1 MKKKKERKRI
11 WVVKAA
17 VVLLVVLALCTAAA
31 RTVWN
36 MLLPRVETTTVY
48 GGVLQDQAQLE
59 GTVRYGGQ
67 QTVRADGDWEI
78 TEILVEEGQTVE
90 EGTPLLRVDTTR
102 LELSVRE
109 LELQRETLGHERNRA
124 GTTWSR
130 IEEIDTERALLEDQI
145 GALRAQYPADGVL
158 TAPFA
163 GTVQQIQADAGM
175 RAAAGTELLTLQP
188 ADSPRI
194 VEWEMSE
201 EALQRFAGMETIQLY
216 FIADAA
222 GERTYQSAQV
232 TVDSQVY
239 EEDTR
244 QWRLSAT
251 LPEEWNR
258 SEISKVQVLLN
269 YESIRYPLIIPAEC
283 VTERDSQYYVY
294 TVDTREGA
302 FGDESVVR
310 EVQISVLE
318 KNSRQVA
325 AEASGITEGQQLVR
339 YADKPLGDQET
350 VSVVME

>member
-1 MKKKKERKRI
+1 MEKKKESKRI

-17 VVLLVVLALCTAAA
+17 VVLFVVLALCTAAA

-36 MLLPRVETTTVY
+36 LLLPRVETTTVY
-48 GGVLQDQAQLE
+48 GGVLEDQAQLE
-59 GTVRYGGQ
+59 GTVHYGGQ
-67 QTVRADGDWEI
+67 QTVRSDGDWEI
-78 TEILVEEGQTVE
+78 TEVLVEEGQTVE

-109 LELQRETLGHERNRA
+109 LRLQQETLSHERNRA

-130 IEEIDTERALLEDQI
+130 IEEIDTERDLLEDQI
-145 GALRAQYPADGVL
+145 GALRAQYPADGVV

-163 GTVQQIQADAGM
+163 GTVQQVQAEAGM
-175 RAAAGTELLTLQP
+175 RAAAGTKLLTLQP

-201 EALQRFAGMETIQLY
+201 EALQRFAGMDTIQLY
-216 FIADAA
+216 FIADTA

-244 QWRLSAT
+244 LWRLSGT

-269 YESIRYPLIIPAEC
+269 YESIPYPLIIPAEC
-283 VTERDSQYYVY
+283 VTERDGQYYVY
-294 TVDTREGA
+294 TVDTSQGA

-310 EVQISVLE
+310 EAQISVLE

>member
-1 MKKKKERKRI
+1 MEKKKERKRI

-17 VVLLVVLALCTAAA
+17 VVLLVALALCTAAA

-90 EGTPLLRVDTTR
+90 EGTPLLRVDTTQ
-102 LELSVRE
+102 LDLSVRE

-163 GTVQQIQADAGM
+163 GTVQQVQADAGM
-175 RAAAGTELLTLQP
+175 RAAAGTELLTKKKKTGPRYPHLPGSAGHSSRKKP
-188 ADSPRI
+188 AGLRRKPDL
-194 VEWEMSE
+194 
-201 EALQRFAGMETIQLY
+201 ALYPAG
-216 FIADAA
+216 
-222 GERTYQSAQV
+222 
-232 TVDSQVY
+232 
-239 EEDTR
+239 
-244 QWRLSAT
+244 AT
-251 LPEEWNR
+251 LR
-258 SEISKVQVLLN
+258 
-269 YESIRYPLIIPAEC
+269 
-283 VTERDSQYYVY
+283 
-294 TVDTREGA
+294 GA
-302 FGDESVVR
+302 V
-310 EVQISVLE
+310 
-318 KNSRQVA
+318 
-325 AEASGITEGQQLVR
+325 
-339 YADKPLGDQET
+339 
-350 VSVVME
+350 

>member
-1 MKKKKERKRI
+1 MEKKKERKRI

-17 VVLLVVLALCTAAA
+17 VVVLVVLALCTAAA

-36 MLLPRVETTTVY
+36 LLLPRVETATVY

-78 TEILVEEGQTVE
+78 TEVLVEEGQAVE
-90 EGTPLLRVDTTR
+90 EGTPLLRVDTTQ

-130 IEEIDTERALLEDQI
+130 IEEIDTERVLLEDQI
-145 GALRAQYPADGVL
+145 GVLRAQYPADGVL

-163 GTVQQIQADAGM
+163 GTVQQVQADAGM

-201 EALQRFAGMETIQLY
+201 EALQRFSGMETIQLY
-216 FIADAA
+216 FIADTA
-222 GERTYQSAQV
+222 GERTYQS
-232 TVDSQVY
+232 
-239 EEDTR
+239 
-244 QWRLSAT
+244 
-251 LPEEWNR
+251 
-258 SEISKVQVLLN
+258 
-269 YESIRYPLIIPAEC
+269 
-283 VTERDSQYYVY
+283 
-294 TVDTREGA
+294 
-302 FGDESVVR
+302 FR
-310 EVQISVLE
+310 EVRSVYWPRVAFSFRESSLKKYMTRSAACAGLGVSAFATIKLPISIVF
-318 KNSRQVA
+318 SV
-325 AEASGITEGQQLVR
+325 QLTNPICPGKAMSAWV
-339 YADKPLGDQET
+339 
-350 VSVVME
+350 

>member
-1 MKKKKERKRI
+1 MEKKKERKRI

-59 GTVRYGGQ
+59 GTVHYGGR

-90 EGTPLLRVDTTR
+90 EGTPRVDTTQ
-102 LELSVRE
+102 LDLSVRE
-109 LELQRETLGHERNRA
+109 LELQRETLRHERNRA

-163 GTVQQIQADAGM
+163 GTVQQVQADAGM

-251 LPEEWNR
+251 LPEEWNQ

-283 VTERDSQYYVY
+283 VTERDGQYYVY

>member
-1 MKKKKERKRI
+1 MEKKKERKRI

-102 LELSVRE
+102 LDLSVRE

-130 IEEIDTERALLEDQI
+130 IEEIDTERVLLGDQI

-163 GTVQQIQADAGM
+163 GTVQQ
-175 RAAAGTELLTLQP
+175 
-188 ADSPRI
+188 
-194 VEWEMSE
+194 
-201 EALQRFAGMETIQLY
+201 
-216 FIADAA
+216 
-222 GERTYQSAQV
+222 
-232 TVDSQVY
+232 
-239 EEDTR
+239 
-244 QWRLSAT
+244 
-251 LPEEWNR
+251 
-258 SEISKVQVLLN
+258 VL
-269 YESIRYPLIIPAEC
+269 
-283 VTERDSQYYVY
+283 
-294 TVDTREGA
+294 
-302 FGDESVVR
+302 
-310 EVQISVLE
+310 
-318 KNSRQVA
+318 
-325 AEASGITEGQQLVR
+325 
-339 YADKPLGDQET
+339 
-350 VSVVME
+350 